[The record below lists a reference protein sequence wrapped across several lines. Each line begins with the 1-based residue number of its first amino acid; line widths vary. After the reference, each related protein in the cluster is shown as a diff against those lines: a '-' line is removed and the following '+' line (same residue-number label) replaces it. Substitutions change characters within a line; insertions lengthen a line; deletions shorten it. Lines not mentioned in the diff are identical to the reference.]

1 MFIGKPAGVGMRV
14 HLCVGVNG
22 CVHMDEK
29 EVKASCCSLFSRLH
43 IYEFVAAVLEYVYL
57 ARQ

>member
-1 MFIGKPAGVGMRV
+1 MRV
-14 HLCVGVNG
+14 HVCVGVNG
-22 CVHMDEK
+22 CVHIVEK
-29 EVKASCCSLFSRLH
+29 EAKASCCSLFRRLQ